1 MSKENSRFQRI
12 RKGAQALW
20 DESALGPQRHLSRIE
35 KLAHFWI
42 LVWKS
47 FTRNRCPV
55 RASALAYATL
65 LALIPMLAVVVSVTS
80 SFLKKQGEDRIDN
93 FVVKLVSDLVPPGTL
108 ADDESD

>member
-1 MSKENSRFQRI
+1 MPQVPSRFQKI
-12 RKGAQALW
+12 RKQAQSLW
-20 DESALGPQRHLSRIE
+20 DESALVHRTPLA
-35 KLAHFWI
+35 KLQKFAHFWI

-80 SFLKKQGEDRIDN
+80 SFLKKQGEDQIDQ
-93 FVVKLVSDLVPPGTL
+93 FIVKIVSSVAGS
-108 ADDESD
+108 AA